1 MLTQHRHQP
10 GRFDAGHCRACAHQA
25 GLLDHSWRVRR
36 EEESLRATARWAARK
51 ARSLAILALGSSAV
65 GVLLAASALLNG

>member
-25 GLLDHSWRVRR
+25 GLLDHYWRVQR
-36 EEESLRATARWAARK
+36 EEDGLRSTARWAARK

-65 GVLLAASALLNG
+65 GVLLAPSALLNG

>member
-25 GLLDHSWRVRR
+25 GLLDHSWRVQR
-36 EEESLRATARWAARK
+36 EEESLRATARWARK
-51 ARSLAILALGSSAV
+51 ARSLAILVLGPSA
-65 GVLLAASALLNG
+65 GILLAASALLNG

>member
-25 GLLDHSWRVRR
+25 GLLDHSWRVQR
-36 EEESLRATARWAARK
+36 EDGLRATARWARK
-51 ARSLAILALGSSAV
+51 ARSLAILALGPSA
-65 GVLLAASALLNG
+65 GILLAASALLNG

>member
-25 GLLDHSWRVRR
+25 GLLDHSWRVQR
-36 EEESLRATARWAARK
+36 EEESLRATARWARK
-51 ARSLAILALGSSAV
+51 ARSLAILALGPSA
-65 GVLLAASALLNG
+65 GILLAASALLNG

>member
-10 GRFDAGHCRACAHQA
+10 GRFDAGHCRARAHQA
-25 GLLDHSWRVRR
+25 GLLDHSWRVQR
-36 EEESLRATARWAARK
+36 EEDGLRATARWARK
-51 ARSLAILALGSSAV
+51 ARSLAILALGPSAV

>member
-10 GRFDAGHCRACAHQA
+10 GRFDAGHCRARAHQA
-25 GLLDHSWRVRR
+25 GLLDHYWRVQRA
-36 EEESLRATARWAARK
+36 EESLRATARWARK
-51 ARSLAILALGSSAV
+51 ARSLAILARGLSGV